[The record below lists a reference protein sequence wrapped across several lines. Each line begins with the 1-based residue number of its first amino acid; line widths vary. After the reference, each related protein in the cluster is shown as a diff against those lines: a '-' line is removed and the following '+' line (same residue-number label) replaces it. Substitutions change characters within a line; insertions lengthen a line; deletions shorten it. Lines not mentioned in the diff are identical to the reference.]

1 MRLRPFVDEAKTCA
15 WHLVGNGA
23 DAVHSLAQ
31 AVPPLFA
38 KALIT
43 IRSASANL
51 MAEF

>member
-1 MRLRPFVDEAKTCA
+1 LRPFVDEAKTCA
-15 WHLVGNGA
+15 WHLVDNGA
-23 DAVHSLAQ
+23 DAVHSPKQ
-31 AVPPLFA
+31 SHHFSP